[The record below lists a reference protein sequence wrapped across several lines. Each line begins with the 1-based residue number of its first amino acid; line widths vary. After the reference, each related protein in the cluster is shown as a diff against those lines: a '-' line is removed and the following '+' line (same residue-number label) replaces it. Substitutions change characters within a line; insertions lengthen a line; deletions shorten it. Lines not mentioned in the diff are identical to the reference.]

1 LTQRL
6 DIANAVS
13 QRIADRLDPPAIAE
27 AAIGPL
33 ASAETRRA
41 IASAESK
48 PQALT
53 MLLMSP
59 EFLRR

>member
-1 LTQRL
+1 MAQRL
-6 DIANAVS
+6 DIANTVA
-13 QRIADRLDPPAIAE
+13 QRLGDQLDPAAVAE

-41 IASAESK
+41 IERAESK

-53 MLLMSP
+53 MLLMAP